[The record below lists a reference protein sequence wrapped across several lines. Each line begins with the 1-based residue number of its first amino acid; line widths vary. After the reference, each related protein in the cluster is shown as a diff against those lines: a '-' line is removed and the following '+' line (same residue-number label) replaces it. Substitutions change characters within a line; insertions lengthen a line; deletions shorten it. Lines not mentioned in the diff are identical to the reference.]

1 MAAACR
7 PCWPWPMPDRASFD
21 ESTTE
26 PAFLPYGRQEISD
39 ADVKAVVEALCSG
52 WLTTGPRVS
61 EFEQAF
67 AAHCGA
73 GRGVAVNSGTAA
85 LHCAMRAIGAGP
97 GDEIIVPALTFAASA
112 NAALYEG
119 AAPVFADVEA
129 DTLLVDPASVAAKI
143 TSATKAI
150 VAVDYAGQP
159 ADYDALRA
167 IAKAR
172 GIALI
177 ADACHA
183 PGAIYKG
190 AKVGTLADI
199 SCFSFHPVK
208 HMTTCEG
215 GMCTTD
221 SAEIAAHI
229 RRFRNHGID
238 SDHRSREK
246 AGAHA
251 YDMVE
256 LGFNYRLPDVQC
268 ALGLAQLSRL
278 TAWVSDRQK
287 VAGWYE
293 AALAGLAE
301 VTPLRVHKDRTH
313 AYHLYVVKLAEDID
327 RDHVFARL
335 RAEGIGAN
343 VHYAPVHLHSYY
355 RNRGY
360 GPGLAPVAEAASKQ
374 ILTLP
379 MFPAMTQGDVARV
392 AGALTRA
399 TA

>member
-1 MAAACR
+1 
-7 PCWPWPMPDRASFD
+7 MPDRAPFD
-21 ESTTE
+21 EGTSE
-26 PAFLPYGRQEISD
+26 PAFLPYGKQEIGD

-67 AAHCGA
+67 ADHCGA
-73 GRGVAVNSGTAA
+73 VQGVAVNSGTAA
-85 LHCAMRAIGAGP
+85 LHSAMRAIGVGA
-97 GDEIIVPALTFAASA
+97 GDEVIVPALTFAASA

-119 AAPVFADVEA
+119 ATPVFADVEA

-159 ADYDALRA
+159 ADYAALRD
-167 IAKAR
+167 IAKER

-183 PGAIYKG
+183 PGATYKG

-221 SAEIAAHI
+221 NAEVAAKM

-256 LGFNYRLPDVQC
+256 LGYNYRLPDVQC

-278 TAWVSDRQK
+278 TGWVSARQK

-301 VTPLRVHKDRTH
+301 VTPLRVQKDRTH

-360 GPGLAPVAEAASKQ
+360 GPGLAPVAEAVSKQ

-392 AGALTRA
+392 AGAFTRA